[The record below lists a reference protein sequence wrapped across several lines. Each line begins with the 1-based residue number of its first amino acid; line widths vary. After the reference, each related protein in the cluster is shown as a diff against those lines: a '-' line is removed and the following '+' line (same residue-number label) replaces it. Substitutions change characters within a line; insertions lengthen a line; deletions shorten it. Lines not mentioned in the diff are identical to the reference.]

1 MPEIKFCG
9 FRLPYPPNIEP
20 VPPRR
25 ESLAIRQMQQ
35 TDYPRRTDWKESA
48 LWECRL
54 CSSRCHDCRRAG
66 HKVPYHWPMHRQCST
81 ESYGRFGKK
90 FRNDQ
95 NPCRLSVRAKHSPLS
110 AASDP
115 LVQLPRYRRCRN
127 RAAVLCCYRPSIRLL
142 QEAIEKVRLFFYVKS
157 LPFALSI
164 PYPMCLENR
173 KKGAL
178 CRAPS
183 AFWKRLIS

>member
-1 MPEIKFCG
+1 
-9 FRLPYPPNIEP
+9 
-20 VPPRR
+20 
-25 ESLAIRQMQQ
+25 MQQ
-35 TDYPRRTDWKESA
+35 TDYPRRTGWKESA

-54 CSSRCHDCRRAG
+54 CSSRCHDCRTAG
-66 HKVPYHWPMHRQCST
+66 RKVPYHWLMHSQCST
-81 ESYGRFGKK
+81 KSYGRFGKK
-90 FRNDQ
+90 FRNGQ

-157 LPFALSI
+157 LPFALYRSTI
-164 PYPMCLENR
+164 SEMFLSRRQKISCKQFFLRQR
-173 KKGAL
+173 KCADEKASL
-178 CRAPS
+178 LQRTKKINLTHFRPACRA
-183 AFWKRLIS
+183 FLLHF